1 MAELP
6 EEALTIAF
14 NLEKRLLQ
22 LTYQASNLGFRIW
35 EEFGETD
42 TSIADLDLLQN
53 VTEQAR
59 ANYTRL
65 TKQLFEMAASR
76 SKSNL
81 MTMDSLFHYCHSM
94 EGNLNELEVTIAQI
108 QNHQQLPSF

>member
-1 MAELP
+1 MA
-6 EEALTIAF
+6 ALTEETLKIAF

-22 LTYQASNLGFRIW
+22 VTYQASNLGFRIW

-42 TSIADLDLLQN
+42 ATIADLDLLQN

-59 ANYTRL
+59 ANYTKL
-65 TKQLFEMAASR
+65 TKQLFEIAASR

-81 MTMDSLFHYCHSM
+81 MTMDSLSHYCHSI
-94 EGNLNELEVTIAQI
+94 ETKISDLEVTIGQVKS
-108 QNHQQLPSF
+108 HQQL

>member
-6 EEALTIAF
+6 EEALNIAF

-22 LTYQASNLGFRIW
+22 ITYQASNLGFRIW
-35 EEFGETD
+35 EEFGETNA
-42 TSIADLDLLQN
+42 TIADLDLLQN

-59 ANYTRL
+59 ANYTKL
-65 TKQLFEMAASR
+65 TKQLFEIAASR

-81 MTMDSLFHYCHSM
+81 MTIDSLFHYCHSI
-94 EGNLNELEVTIAQI
+94 ETNISGLELTIAQVKS
-108 QNHQQLPSF
+108 NQQL